1 MRLAAQ
7 AKGGFYPTPDKVVDM
22 IATLIDTP
30 RLSYYSRGKTVRI
43 LDPCCGA
50 GDAVAQLAESLNR
63 PNTVPIET
71 FGVEL
76 HKDRAEEAQ
85 GHGST
90 TPWPPTSSEPRWP
103 TGPSVSS
110 TSTRLMTGMPGT
122 RKEWSTVSSP
132 TAPATSPRTAS
143 WSSSS
148 PGPGWRFRPATW
160 PPTTGRSGAGPS
172 PSPRE
177 KPSTRWCSWG
187 TGRLTHPP
195 TPTQRGG

>member
-50 GDAVAQLAESLNR
+50 GEAVAQLAECLGR

-76 HKDRAEEAQ
+76 HKDRAEEAKVWLDHALASDPLPNLDGQ
-85 GHGST
+85 RVLR
-90 TPWPPTSSEPRWP
+90 TPLPQ
-103 TGPSVSS
+103 
-110 TSTRLMTGMPGT
+110 
-122 RKEWSTVSSP
+122 
-132 TAPATSPRTAS
+132 PA
-143 WSSSS
+143 
-148 PGPGWRFRPATW
+148 
-160 PPTTGRSGAGPS
+160 
-172 PSPRE
+172 
-177 KPSTRWCSWG
+177 
-187 TGRLTHPP
+187 L
-195 TPTQRGG
+195 

>member
-1 MRLAAQ
+1 
-7 AKGGFYPTPDKVVDM
+7 M

-50 GDAVAQLAESLNR
+50 GDAVAQLAECLNR

-85 GHGST
+85 GPYWT

-110 TSTRLMTGMPGT
+110 TSTRLMTG
-122 RKEWSTVSSP
+122 
-132 TAPATSPRTAS
+132 TARGREKSGAPFPHPLHPLPRRGRPS

-177 KPSTRWCSWG
+177 KPSTRWCSLG